1 MKSFQQFII
10 EEYLQEKGLAIPASI
25 AAAGAIGY
33 GIGSYREEPKLPPS
47 VDTSITAS
55 AQQEEPQPEPE
66 SGFSTLEV
74 EPTPKPEANP
84 EVLKVIPDDAGMRNK
99 RIRDSVVG
107 HVKETEGFRNSAYRD
122 SAGVWTI
129 GYGSTYHYDKDGN
142 ITGKVKPGDRISKE
156 QAEDYIHHHVQKN
169 VVPYLSKSLPN
180 IFDSKHNKDIHPE
193 YAGRMITFAYNVG
206 HDPLINPK
214 RDSVAQ
220 HLIKANQTED
230 PDEREE
236 HLMNALFGVYDFH
249 KAGGKKSKG
258 LLDRR
263 HKKVMG
269 ILSARKTDGEIS
281 NEQYENYKQRAI
293 EIYKQKLAGIGE

>member
-10 EEYLQEKGLAIPASI
+10 EQYLEEKGLAIPASI

-33 GIGSYREEPKLPPS
+33 GIGSYRQEPKLPPS
-47 VDTSITAS
+47 VDTSMTAS
-55 AQQEEPQPEPE
+55 VEQEEPQPEP
-66 SGFSTLEV
+66 GFSTLEA
-74 EPTPKPEANP
+74 ESTPKPEANP

-107 HVKETEGFRNSAYRD
+107 HVKETEGFRDRAYQD

-142 ITGKVKPGDRISKE
+142 IIGKVKPGDRISTD

-193 YAGRMITFAYNVG
+193 YVGRMITFAYNVG
-206 HDPLINPK
+206 HDALINSK

-230 PDEREE
+230 PEERKK
-236 HLMNALFGVYDFH
+236 HLMNGLFGVYDFH
-249 KAGGKKSKG
+249 KADGMPIKG
-258 LLDRR
+258 LVDRR

-269 ILSARKTDGEIS
+269 VLSSMGNDGYISKEDADNFKQKGRLIYNNILS
-281 NEQYENYKQRAI
+281 N
-293 EIYKQKLAGIGE
+293 IGE